1 MFEIAIA
8 IAALALLLAAV
19 WFCRV
24 LDAARLATETEPQPK
39 PQPEPQP
46 EWAKRPFLLKGRRVD
61 VTIIRRDG
69 VSRDFYGFIPMEVR
83 AFKSGKVLIRG
94 LEPIHE
100 PVLPPMVGD
109 WVEEDFQLR
118 GFCVD
123 QIVSIKVGG
132 EISNLEEAANLYHH
146 MMAGE

>member
-8 IAALALLLAAV
+8 IAAMILLAISV

-24 LDAARLATETEPQPK
+24 LDAARLATETEPQPESR
-39 PQPEPQP
+39 PAPQP
-46 EWAKRPFLLKGRRVD
+46 EWAKRPFLLKGKRLN
-61 VTIIRRDG
+61 VTIVRRDG

-100 PVLPPMVGD
+100 IVLPPMVGD
-109 WVEEDFQLR
+109 WMEEDFQVR

-123 QIVSIKVGG
+123 QIVTIQVGE
-132 EISNLEEAANLYHH
+132 EISNLEEAARLYCH

>member
-8 IAALALLLAAV
+8 IAALVLLAVAI

-24 LDAARLATETEPQPK
+24 LDAARLATE
-39 PQPEPQP
+39 PQPEPQPEPRP
-46 EWAKRPFLLKGRRVD
+46 EWAKRPFLLKGKRLN
-61 VTIIRRDG
+61 VTIVRRDG

-83 AFKSGKVLIRG
+83 SFKSGKVLLRG

-100 PVLPPMVGD
+100 PCLPPMVGD
-109 WVEEDFQLR
+109 WMEEDFQVR

-123 QIVSIKVGG
+123 QVTFIKVGE
-132 EISNLEEAANLYHH
+132 EISNLEEAARLYCH